1 MFPATRRFED
11 RASPM
16 RGMGG
21 TMTDATLA
29 APARNLLIDTLR
41 AFALI
46 GVYMVHMFEQYEI
59 YWAAPRQNLTHA
71 IFTTFFMGK
80 AFSLLTLCFGLSFFL
95 LMDKADRR
103 GADFSGRFAWRM
115 AVLALIGLAHSLVYR
130 GDILMVLAPL
140 GLILIPYHRA
150 SNRMILGLAA
160 VLLAQ
165 PWLLFEI
172 FSAATGAAWA
182 NQSPHHYGDTGPAFY
197 RTAPLGQVLVWNV
210 WQGQSFKWWFFLE
223 TGRLFQILALFLV
236 GLRLG
241 RASFFDNPDR
251 FKAERRAALTALAAF
266 AIACHF
272 GAAPLAALAPDA
284 TAAPMARKLIGTLL
298 GGWFD
303 VSLMGVY
310 VLLIV
315 ELYAGPLRK
324 ALERL
329 APMGRMTLTF
339 YVLQSLVWV
348 PIFYGFGLGAWKWL
362 PQSTALWLGLGFLVL
377 QGVVATLWFKRFHY
391 GPLEWVW
398 RAATYMTTK
407 VPFMR

>member
-1 MFPATRRFED
+1 
-11 RASPM
+11 
-16 RGMGG
+16 
-21 TMTDATLA
+21 MTSAMTA

-46 GVYMVHMFEQYEI
+46 GIYMVHMFEQYEI
-59 YWAAPRQNLTHA
+59 YWAAPQQNLTHV

-103 GADFSGRFAWRM
+103 GADFSNRFAWRM
-115 AVLALIGLAHSLVYR
+115 AVLALIGLVHSLVYR

-140 GLILIPYHRA
+140 GLVLIPYHRA
-150 SNRMILGLAA
+150 SNQMILGVAA

-165 PWLLFEI
+165 PGLLYQI
-172 FSAATGAAWA
+172 GGAVAGEAWA
-182 NQSPHHYGDTGPAFY
+182 NQPPHHYADTGPAFY
-197 RTAPLGQVLVWNV
+197 RTAPLDQLLLWNV
-210 WQGQSFKWWFFLE
+210 WQGQSFKWWFFIE

-241 RASFFDNPDR
+241 RAGFFDHPER

-266 AIACHF
+266 AIACHM
-272 GAAPLAALAPDA
+272 GSGPLQALAPDA
-284 TAAPMARKLIGTLL
+284 AAAPMARKLIGTLL

-315 ELYAGPLRK
+315 EAYQGVGRK
-324 ALERL
+324 LLERL

-339 YVLQSLVWV
+339 YVLQSLIWV

-362 PQSTALWLGLGFLVL
+362 PQSTALWLGVGFLVI
-377 QGVVATLWFKRFHY
+377 QAIVATLWFKRFHY
-391 GPLEWVW
+391 GPLEWLW
-398 RAATYMTTK
+398 RAATYGTVK

>member
-1 MFPATRRFED
+1 
-11 RASPM
+11 
-16 RGMGG
+16 
-21 TMTDATLA
+21 MTNAMTA

-59 YWAAPRQNLTHA
+59 YWAAPQQNLTHV

-103 GADFSGRFAWRM
+103 GVDFSNRFAWRM
-115 AVLALIGLAHSLVYR
+115 AVLALIGLVHSLVYR

-140 GLILIPYHRA
+140 GLVLIPYHRA
-150 SNRMILGLAA
+150 SNQMILGVAA

-165 PWLLFEI
+165 PGILFQL
-172 FSAATGAAWA
+172 AGAIGGESWA
-182 NQSPHHYGDTGPAFY
+182 NQPPRHYGDTGPAFY
-197 RTAPLGQVLVWNV
+197 RTAPLDQMLVWNV
-210 WQGQSFKWWFFLE
+210 WQGQGFKWWFFLE

-241 RASFFDNPDR
+241 RAGFFDDPDR

-272 GAAPLAALAPDA
+272 GAAPLQVLAPDA
-284 TAAPMARKLIGTLL
+284 ATAPMAR
-298 GGWFD
+298 
-303 VSLMGVY
+303 

-315 ELYAGPLRK
+315 ELYTGPLRK
-324 ALERL
+324 ALDRL

-339 YVLQSLVWV
+339 YVLQSLIWV

-362 PQSTALWLGLGFLVL
+362 PQSTALWLGVGFLVI
-377 QGVVATLWFKRFHY
+377 QGIVATLWFKRFHY

-398 RAATYMTTK
+398 RAGTYRTTK
-407 VPFMR
+407 VPFFRDL